1 MIMAVIKSKSSG
13 RKLGTLED
21 VGDRAKKVG

>member
-21 VGDRAKKVG
+21 VGDSAKMVG